1 MCVSITRVQGSYSD
15 CVCVCVPEVWA
26 GVFRCV
32 PVGARLLKQHIVI
45 NRQVRLVV
53 LRPSLQSAH
62 IYHRLPAW
70 IYNATPS
77 LTG

>member
-1 MCVSITRVQGSYSD
+1 MCVSITRVQGSYSE
-15 CVCVCVPEVWA
+15 CVCVCQRCGRVF
-26 GVFRCV
+26 FRCV